1 MLCKKVCSDI
11 LPQFGTDILLR
22 PLSPHAYLLARQQ
35 PAKEAQHDVLKDPDG
50 QKNAHK
56 KPGTP
61 PQSPSSPIT
70 KRAASSRKVIE
81 ARASAQC
88 AKLDAQ
94 VEWEAPM
101 RTAPSSPRRACR
113 SPRMGP

>member
-94 VEWEAPM
+94 AEERRHTAEHEAK
-101 RTAPSSPRRACR
+101 AK
-113 SPRMGP
+113 